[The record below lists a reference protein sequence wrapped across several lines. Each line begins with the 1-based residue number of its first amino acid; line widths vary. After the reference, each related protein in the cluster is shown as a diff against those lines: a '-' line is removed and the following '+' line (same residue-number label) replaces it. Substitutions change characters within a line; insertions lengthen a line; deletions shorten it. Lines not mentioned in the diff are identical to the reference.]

1 MMSRSIRALFFAI
14 ALFLCLGASY
24 IFVQT
29 LPFYKSLWTEEDLF
43 YGKISSVAFP
53 RGWHGSGIPL
63 LDRTFFYLN
72 EDRAATF
79 VLVLP
84 REQSAY
90 LAEWISFWTET
101 GAPAPIEVRGIRVS
115 EREWIVTGIA
125 GNDGELDSDA
135 IREFHLRAMLWSGF
149 LDLLLLVGAF
159 LSLHRAT
166 RLRR

>member
-1 MMSRSIRALFFAI
+1 MMSRPIRALFFAV

-24 IFVQT
+24 LFVQT

-63 LDRTFFYLN
+63 MDRTFFYLN

-79 VLVLP
+79 MLSLP
-84 REQSAY
+84 KEQSEY
-90 LAEWISFWTET
+90 LNEWIAFWTET
-101 GAPAPIEVRGIRVS
+101 GMPAPIEVRCVRVG

-135 IREFHLRAMLWSGF
+135 IRDFHLRAMLWSGI

-159 LSLHRAT
+159 VS
-166 RLRR
+166 LRRAVKPR